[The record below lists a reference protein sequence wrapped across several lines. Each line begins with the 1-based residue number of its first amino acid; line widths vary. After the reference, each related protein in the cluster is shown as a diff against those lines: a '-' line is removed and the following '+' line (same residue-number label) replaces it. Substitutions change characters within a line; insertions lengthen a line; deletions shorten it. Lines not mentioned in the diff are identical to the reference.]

1 MSLLIIGGT
10 GTLGR
15 QIVRQCLLNGL
26 KTKCLVRNVRKAT
39 FLKEWGAELIYGDL
53 NYPDSL
59 VTALLDVNIIID
71 ASTARLSDSSSV
83 IDIDWV
89 GKSCLID
96 LAASINVQKYICF
109 SNLNQNNI
117 KSQFD
122 QFLLTS
128 TLSYTVFYIPGFFQ
142 GLINQYAVPILER
155 QNIVIDRPSEKVSY
169 IDSQD
174 VARLVLENL
183 NNSELARSSVLLEG
197 QNSFSTL
204 DVIKLCEDF
213 SGQKAKSIFLPA
225 FFLSLSNMITKY
237 FQFTW
242 NISDRLAFSNSS
254 LNKSFKCSI
263 SNSDLSSGSL
273 ENYLKDYFS
282 KILVKLKEINYEDD
296 LKRKDLTF

>member
-109 SNLNQNNI
+109 
-117 KSQFD
+117 
-122 QFLLTS
+122 
-128 TLSYTVFYIPGFFQ
+128 
-142 GLINQYAVPILER
+142 
-155 QNIVIDRPSEKVSY
+155 
-169 IDSQD
+169 
-174 VARLVLENL
+174 
-183 NNSELARSSVLLEG
+183 
-197 QNSFSTL
+197 
-204 DVIKLCEDF
+204 
-213 SGQKAKSIFLPA
+213 
-225 FFLSLSNMITKY
+225 
-237 FQFTW
+237 
-242 NISDRLAFSNSS
+242 
-254 LNKSFKCSI
+254 
-263 SNSDLSSGSL
+263 
-273 ENYLKDYFS
+273 
-282 KILVKLKEINYEDD
+282 
-296 LKRKDLTF
+296 

>member
-39 FLKEWGAELIYGDL
+39 FLKEWGAGLIYGDL

-225 FFLSLSNMITKY
+225 FFLSLSNTITKY

>member
-1 MSLLIIGGT
+1 
-10 GTLGR
+10 
-15 QIVRQCLLNGL
+15 
-26 KTKCLVRNVRKAT
+26 
-39 FLKEWGAELIYGDL
+39 LKEWGAELIYGDL

-225 FFLSLSNMITKY
+225 FFLSLSNTITKY

>member
-213 SGQKAKSIFLPA
+213 SGQKAKSIFLPT
-225 FFLSLSNMITKY
+225 FFLSLSNTITKY

>member
-225 FFLSLSNMITKY
+225 FFLSLSNTITKY

>member
-225 FFLSLSNMITKY
+225 FFLSLSNTITKY

-273 ENYLKDYFS
+273 ENYLKDYFT